1 MKTMLLPKEIQT
13 RIFMANDETKE
24 VFGKNVYYGWFILA
38 TSFYLLFIG
47 YGMRHTF
54 GIFFKPLLA
63 EFQLDRATLSLAF
76 SINLLAYGFTQPLA
90 GRLSDRFGAKFVI
103 LGSVLLTAVS
113 MFFLHYASTLWHLYL
128 LYGLMGI
135 GNSGTAF
142 VTHVGLISRWFPARK
157 ATALAIANTGASIG
171 QLVLVPLS
179 MVLILNYDWRTAYLI
194 LAVSLLLTAV
204 PPILLVLRRGR
215 AEASKATVNEPAQV
229 LMRRAKPFT
238 LNHWSEAFKTVPFWQ
253 LAGSYFACGYT
264 VTTITVHL
272 ASYVT
277 DQGYSAMTAARVLA
291 ITGGVNVFGILIIG
305 ALADRFTRKNP
316 LALTYFIRGLAY
328 FLLIYVESL
337 WGIYF
342 FSVLIGLSLLAT
354 IPPTSALTGDFFGR
368 ENVGSLF
375 GFITLCHQMGSA
387 LSSYTGGKL
396 FDLTSSYQLTFLIS
410 GLLCMAA
417 TLCCLT
423 IRERRM
429 VQSPPEVAVAA
440 P

>member
-1 MKTMLLPKEIQT
+1 
-13 RIFMANDETKE
+13 MANDETK
-24 VFGKNVYYGWFILA
+24 VLFGKSIYYGWFILA

-54 GIFFKPLLA
+54 GIFFKPILA
-63 EFQLDRATLSLAF
+63 EFQFDRATLSLAF
-76 SINLLAYGFTQPLA
+76 SINLLAYGLSQPLA
-90 GRLSDRFGAKFVI
+90 GRIADRFGSKFVI
-103 LGSVLLTAVS
+103 LGSVFLTATS
-113 MFFLHYASTLWHLYL
+113 MFLIHYASALWHLYL

-142 VTHVGLISRWFPARK
+142 VTHVGFISRWFPSRK

-171 QLVLVPLS
+171 QLAMVPLA
-179 MVLILNYDWRTAYLI
+179 MALILNSNWRTAYLV
-194 LAVSLLLTAV
+194 LAGAMLLTAV
-204 PPILLVLRRGR
+204 PPILLVLGR
-215 AEASKATVNEPAQV
+215 DRPKESKSTASEPGQ
-229 LMRRAKPFT
+229 LPTHRAKPFT
-238 LNHWSEAFKTVPFWQ
+238 LDHWSEAFKTVPFWQ
-253 LAGSYFACGYT
+253 LAGSYFVCGYT

-277 DQGYSAMTAARVLA
+277 DQGHTEMAAARVLA

-305 ALADRFTRKNP
+305 TLADRCGRKNP
-316 LALTYFIRGLAY
+316 LALTYFIRGLSY
-328 FLLIYVESL
+328 FLLLYIESL

-368 ENVGSLF
+368 ENVGTLF
-375 GFITLCHQMGSA
+375 GFITLSHQIGSA
-387 LSSYTGGKL
+387 VSSYAGGKL
-396 FDLTSSYQLTFLIS
+396 FDLTGSYNLAFLIS

-423 IRERRM
+423 IKERRT
-429 VQSPPEVAVAA
+429 VQTQSEVAVAV